1 MFHLRCTRHRAPG
14 TLQDLWH
21 LLTVVFFA
29 KWASGVIEGIRH
41 MSVAGKWLDCQT
53 VSIDQ
58 LTSKWGE
65 TPHRDPRTQHVVHLV
80 PSAAVLLCTF
90 SSSWMELSSV
100 TKHRWIPHHFLWP
113 EALSLLLLHS
123 VVCGKFRSPWSN
135 FDQASLGPWTLH
147 GPRNLR
153 QPQSVL
159 RCGSVVHIIME
170 RVLALLL
177 RVVGVRYLSWVLS
190 YPKISIGDSIKNTNN
205 ILSESF
211 HRVVYPHKCKG
222 EILHGRAN
230 RNKQKAVSSWIERCI
245 ISGISSLPK
254 WIIFI

>member
-1 MFHLRCTRHRAPG
+1 
-14 TLQDLWH
+14 
-21 LLTVVFFA
+21 
-29 KWASGVIEGIRH
+29 

-190 YPKISIGDSIKNTNN
+190 KHAPKKSKWKQNVWG
-205 ILSESF
+205 SF
-211 HRVVYPHKCKG
+211 TKMEETKKKEKRLVNFTLV
-222 EILHGRAN
+222 N
-230 RNKQKAVSSWIERCI
+230 RK
-245 ISGISSLPK
+245 
-254 WIIFI
+254 